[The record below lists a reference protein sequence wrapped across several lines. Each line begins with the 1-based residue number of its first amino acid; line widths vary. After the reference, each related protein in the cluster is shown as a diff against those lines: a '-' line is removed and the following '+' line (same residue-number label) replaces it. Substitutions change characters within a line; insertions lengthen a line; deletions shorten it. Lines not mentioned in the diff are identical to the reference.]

1 MVPLLRADPPVA
13 GAAVADDRWSTV
25 FFIFVPGRM
34 VPAMAIVTSAV
45 QPRLRGTFLSM
56 NGAVDRVGYLAMG
69 ATLAAMAFV
78 GQIDM
83 HTGKPP
89 NVRPG

>member
-1 MVPLLRADPPVA
+1 MIAADA
-13 GAAVADDRWSTV
+13 T
-25 FFIFVPGRM
+25 GR
-34 VPAMAIVTSAV
+34 IV
-45 QPRLRGTFLSM
+45 GY
-56 NGAVDRVGYLAMG
+56 DRVGYLAMG